1 MDRPTSR
8 LPILML
14 VVMGLMAP
22 ARGAA
27 QEDLPYYLQDR
38 GPGVASSMFGTYID
52 RGELFIYPFYEYY
65 HDSDLEYDP
74 AEFGFGLMED
84 FRGKYE
90 ANEVLLFAGLG
101 VTDWLALEVEA
112 AWISASL
119 TKSPADTSAQ
129 PNELKESGLGD
140 VEAQLRW
147 RWNRESESSPEWFSY
162 FETVFPLQ
170 KDKVL
175 IGTQDWEFK
184 LGVGVVKGFRWG
196 TLTARTAVEYDRA
209 EGKLEFGEYA
219 VEYLKRISRVF
230 RVTAL
235 IEGKD
240 DEVELIGD
248 LQIHATQWLFI
259 RLNAGVGLTSKATDF
274 APEVGFVFWFPVY

>member
-1 MDRPTSR
+1 
-8 LPILML
+8 ML

-74 AEFGFGLMED
+74 AEFGFVLDQD